1 MARLNTKRKAKR
13 KRGQACAEII
23 GAIRISEDTAPPRG
37 VRLKTVSRFTM
48 LFAVICLLAFM
59 AGRPPAVATGSS
71 LIIGRKIT
79 AVADAPRDAF
89 YLGGKVSRANA
100 LSSDALE
107 MQPYI
112 ERPFYIGFR
121 VGGYELGLAKRN

>member
-1 MARLNTKRKAKR
+1 MSRLRAKR
-13 KRGQACAEII
+13 KGRRKREQSCAEIMGTI
-23 GAIRISEDTAPPRG
+23 SVSEDTAPPRG
-37 VRLKTVSRFTM
+37 VKLKTVSRFTM
-48 LFAVICLLAFM
+48 LFAAICLLAFM

-71 LIIGRKIT
+71 LTIGREIT

-89 YLGGKVSRANA
+89 YLGRKVSRANA

-107 MQPYI
+107 IEPYI